1 MMKEIK
7 KIFIG
12 LDMGTNSVGWAVTDE
27 NYEVIKKNGKALWGI
42 RLFDEAQTAED
53 RRMHRIARRR
63 IERRSRRIDLLQELF
78 AQEICKKDPGFYE
91 RLNES
96 GLYEED
102 KRVHQTNSLFNDVDF
117 NDKAYHKKYPTIYHL
132 RHALMTE
139 NHPFDVRL
147 VYLAIHHILKH
158 RGHFLFENF
167 QTDEKGTSGF
177 DESFAAF
184 GSALERIK
192 GLFSGC
198 SQGRQHER
206 YLKR

>member
-12 LDMGTNSVGWAVTDE
+12 LDMGTNSVGWAATDE

-102 KRVHQTNSLFNDVDF
+102 KTVHQTNSLFNDVDF
-117 NDKAYHKKYPTIYHL
+117 NDKAYYKKLKL
-132 RHALMTE
+132 RT
-139 NHPFDVRL
+139 R
-147 VYLAIHHILKH
+147 K
-158 RGHFLFENF
+158 
-167 QTDEKGTSGF
+167 TS
-177 DESFAAF
+177 
-184 GSALERIK
+184 RMP
-192 GLFSGC
+192 
-198 SQGRQHER
+198 
-206 YLKR
+206 